1 LEEHIRWLEEQARGT
16 GGRVPSRRRP
26 IRRRVSGAACGDGAP
41 SWPRI
46 SGQRNLCARCSTTS
60 TLIGG
65 NIARSTS
72 PSTDHDELPPAGR
85 ATTRRLDPDGH
96 APRRR
101 RARDTRQASWVN
113 RSRTPAGRLRTP
125 ARSAGTIRPRAPQ
138 AGSTPEPSRLG
149 RRPPSRAVGQLTTD
163 RDPKGSISTAR
174 QPAAPRGGSRR
185 EIEANPLGSTAT
197 PSRPWQASTT
207 GDPVVTRPFLAQPPH
222 WPPTRTQPTST

>member
-1 LEEHIRWLEEQARGT
+1 MVGGAGARY
-16 GGRVPSRRRP
+16 GRTSSKPPSSDPPKSVRSGVRRR
-26 IRRRVSGAACGDGAP
+26 AP

-46 SGQRNLCARCSTTS
+46 SGRRNLCARCSTTS

-72 PSTDHDELPPAGR
+72 PSTDHGELPPAGR

-113 RSRTPAGRLRTP
+113 RSRTPAGRLGTP

-138 AGSTPEPSRLG
+138 AGSTSEPSRLG

-163 RDPKGSISTAR
+163 RDRKGR
-174 QPAAPRGGSRR
+174 YPQPANQPSP
-185 EIEANPLGSTAT
+185 EAGAAERSK
-197 PSRPWQASTT
+197 
-207 GDPVVTRPFLAQPPH
+207 
-222 WPPTRTQPTST
+222 PTRLNRPQRHTGRGKQVQRKTAS

>member
-1 LEEHIRWLEEQARGT
+1 MTRRPRGWRST
-16 GGRVPSRRRP
+16 SGGWRSRRAVRADEFQAAVERSAEECQE
-26 IRRRVSGAACGDGAP
+26 RRAETRAVLASHFRAAQP
-41 SWPRI
+41 V
-46 SGQRNLCARCSTTS
+46 ARCSTTS

-72 PSTDHDELPPAGR
+72 PSTDHGELPPAGR

-113 RSRTPAGRLRTP
+113 RSRTPAGRLGTP

-138 AGSTPEPSRLG
+138 AGSTSEPSRLG

-163 RDPKGSISTAR
+163 RDRKGR
-174 QPAAPRGGSRR
+174 YPQPANQPSP
-185 EIEANPLGSTAT
+185 EAGAAERSK
-197 PSRPWQASTT
+197 
-207 GDPVVTRPFLAQPPH
+207 
-222 WPPTRTQPTST
+222 PTRLNRPQRHTGRGKQVQRKTAS